1 MIFIVLSILWTL
13 SYRLLY
19 YFLSEINVPILPY
32 FHPYRIMLI
41 ILTVYSV
48 LMVIALIQSPLGLLA
63 SYSVNVFSLNNML
76 MTVFSE
82 NYFF

>member
-1 MIFIVLSILWTL
+1 
-13 SYRLLY
+13 
-19 YFLSEINVPILPY
+19 
-32 FHPYRIMLI
+32 MLN

-48 LMVIALIQSPLGLLA
+48 LMVIALIQSPLGLLG

>member
-1 MIFIVLSILWTL
+1 
-13 SYRLLY
+13 
-19 YFLSEINVPILPY
+19 
-32 FHPYRIMLI
+32 MLN

-48 LMVIALIQSPLGLLA
+48 LMVIALIQLPLGLLA

>member
-1 MIFIVLSILWTL
+1 
-13 SYRLLY
+13 
-19 YFLSEINVPILPY
+19 
-32 FHPYRIMLI
+32 MLN

-48 LMVIALIQSPLGLLA
+48 LMVTALIQSPLGLLA